1 MRNLI
6 LFTSIIPLIIS
17 LNNEMIVD
25 STSTNNI
32 TDDNFFR
39 KEIHDTAMEA
49 AKEFGL
55 NPDSTYIPYREEMK
69 KINKEE
75 Q

>member
-1 MRNLI
+1 
-6 LFTSIIPLIIS
+6 
-17 LNNEMIVD
+17 MIVD
-25 STSTNNI
+25 STSTNDI

-69 KINKEE
+69 KLNKEE